1 MDINIPALTTWV
13 LPILLAITLHEA
25 AHAYAADRL
34 GDDTARR
41 QGRVSMNPLNHV
53 DPVGTVLL
61 PAVQLLL
68 SGRIWFGWAKPV
80 PVAFWRL
87 RVPRRDMMIVA
98 AAGPAANIL
107 LALIAALLAHALP
120 YVPDFAGEWLRDS
133 LINMLR
139 LNATLAVFNLLPIP
153 PLDGGR
159 ILVGLLPQGLA
170 GPFARLEPIG
180 IPLVLVLFLV
190 VPMLGEP
197 LGLDLNL
204 GYWLV
209 YEPAMAIARIV
220 LRVAGLW

>member
-1 MDINIPALTTWV
+1 MDINIAALTTWV

-25 AHAYAADRL
+25 AHAFAADRL

-41 QGRVSMNPLNHV
+41 QGRVSMNPINHV

-61 PAVQLLL
+61 PALQLVTT
-68 SGRIWFGWAKPV
+68 GRIWFGWAKPV

-87 RVPRRDMMIVA
+87 RNPRSGMMIVA
-98 AAGPAANIL
+98 AAGPAANIF
-107 LALIAALLAHALP
+107 LAFAAALLWHTLP
-120 YVPDFAGEWLRDS
+120 YAPDLATEWLRET

-159 ILVGLLPQGLA
+159 IVTGLLP
-170 GPFARLEPIG
+170 GPAAAQFARLEPIG
-180 IPLVLVLFLV
+180 IPLVLLLFLV

-197 LGLDLNL
+197 LGVNLNP
-204 GYWLV
+204 GYWLI
-209 YEPAMAIARIV
+209 YEPAMAIVRIV
-220 LRVAGLW
+220 VRVAGL

>member
-41 QGRVSMNPLNHV
+41 QGRVSMNPINHV

-61 PAVQLLL
+61 PALQLIAT
-68 SGRIWFGWAKPV
+68 GRIWFGWAKPV

-87 RVPRRDMMIVA
+87 RNPRSGMMIVA

-107 LALIAALLAHALP
+107 LAFAAALLWHTLP
-120 YVPDFAGEWLRDS
+120 YVPELAGEWLRDS

-159 ILVGLLPQGLA
+159 IVTGLLP
-170 GPFARLEPIG
+170 GPAAAQFARLEPIG
-180 IPLVLVLFLV
+180 IPLVLLLFLV

-197 LGLDLNL
+197 LGLNLNP
-204 GYWLV
+204 GYWLI
-209 YEPAMAIARIV
+209 YEPAMAIVRIV
-220 LRVAGLW
+220 VRVAGL